1 MKAAVDLTIIKTE
14 KVDIELFPSPGERRV
29 PSAPRSAQPRPLLP
43 ARAAA
48 GEVWPGGRGLP
59 GGEGVIREVGV
70 GFLGVS
76 FGREH
81 GAHPKSQRSGAAR
94 ALPAAEGQ
102 LTFRALL

>member
-29 PSAPRSAQPRPLLP
+29 PSAPRSAQPRPRLP
-43 ARAAA
+43 AK
-48 GEVWPGGRGLP
+48 GEVWRGGRGWTA
-59 GGEGVIREVGV
+59 GEGWAERSVW

-76 FGREH
+76 FGGEH
-81 GAHPKSQRSGAAR
+81 GARPKSQRSGAAR
-94 ALPAAEGQ
+94 AVPAAGGE